1 MNDPQLSTTW
11 PLYISSMPDGND
23 VPDNCGAVYDVSG
36 LVDGRLMKGPFIQH
50 YGVDIEIRST
60 DYQTGW
66 AKIESLLA
74 NLDALNN
81 TVWYVET
88 ETYLM
93 ENISQ
98 VGTISSAQ
106 EEGTKRRYLFSI
118 GVRMSITEDSAAV
131 ADTSV
136 RVRTGSNELTLSPAA
151 VLADYIIVSLAKMTS
166 PSSAGT
172 WPLYISS
179 MPDENDV
186 PDNCGAIYDTT
197 GLKDGRQMNGPVIR
211 HYGIQ
216 LRIRSTDYQTGWIK
230 IEDISSDLDTLSSEY
245 TVNSIV
251 YTIRNVSRTSP
262 IVALG
267 MEPGTAR
274 RFHFT
279 MNYLVTIKAN

>member
-1 MNDPQLSTTW
+1 MTSPSDGGTW

-23 VPDNCGAVYDVSG
+23 VPDNCGAVYDMIG
-36 LVDGRLMKGPFIQH
+36 TKDGRLMNGPVVRH
-50 YGVDIEIRST
+50 YGIQLVIRCS

-66 AKIESLLA
+66 VKIEDILA
-74 NLDALNN
+74 ALDVVNNLALDIS
-81 TVWYVET
+81 T
-88 ETYLM
+88 EVYFI

-98 VGTISSAQ
+98 KGTTSYLR
-106 EEGTKRRYLFSI
+106 EEGTKRRFLFTANI
-118 GVRMSITEDSAAV
+118 EIAVTEDSTATSETSGRVRVGSNKLLLTTAAV
-131 ADTSV
+131 I
-136 RVRTGSNELTLSPAA
+136 
-151 VLADYIIVSLAKMTS
+151 ADYIINDAAKMTS
-166 PSSAGT
+166 PNVSGD

-179 MPDENDV
+179 MPDGNDV

-197 GLKDGRQMNGPVIR
+197 DLKDGRQMNGPVIR

-230 IEDISSDLDTLSSEY
+230 IEDISSDLDILSSEY
-245 TVNSIV
+245 TVSSIV
-251 YTIRNVSRTSP
+251 YTIQNVSRTSP

-267 MEPGTAR
+267 MEPGTTR

>member
-1 MNDPQLSTTW
+1 
-11 PLYISSMPDGND
+11 MPDG
-23 VPDNCGAVYDVSG
+23 
-36 LVDGRLMKGPFIQH
+36 
-50 YGVDIEIRST
+50 
-60 DYQTGW
+60 
-66 AKIESLLA
+66 
-74 NLDALNN
+74 
-81 TVWYVET
+81 
-88 ETYLM
+88 
-93 ENISQ
+93 
-98 VGTISSAQ
+98 
-106 EEGTKRRYLFSI
+106 
-118 GVRMSITEDSAAV
+118 
-131 ADTSV
+131 
-136 RVRTGSNELTLSPAA
+136 
-151 VLADYIIVSLAKMTS
+151 
-166 PSSAGT
+166 
-172 WPLYISS
+172 
-179 MPDENDV
+179 NDV

-216 LRIRSTDYQTGWIK
+216 LRIRSVDYQTGWIK